1 MRTGSPTGGAAIAAC
16 RDHSQRA
23 AAGGRIRRVG
33 AQRAG
38 GRERA
43 GITGRVVALIAAAS
57 GLISATDTPDPTHA
71 PSAPLHA
78 APDAVAAL
86 IHPVPKL
93 LLLDFDGV
101 LATYSRTAR
110 IAHLAA
116 HCGCDPARVR
126 EVLFASGLET
136 AYDGG
141 DIATVAY
148 LHRLGEG
155 LGAHVDEADW
165 IAARVAGSR
174 GDPGVIERVLALADR
189 IDIGV
194 LTNNGALMAQAIPQI
209 VPTLFPLLRGRV
221 LCSGALGG
229 RKPQAEVY
237 RRALDHFGVAARQAL
252 FIDDLFV
259 NVRGA
264 RAIGM
269 PAETASGARALRRAL
284 ARHGLG

>member
-1 MRTGSPTGGAAIAAC
+1 MGERLERETRRRGV
-16 RDHSQRA
+16 A
-23 AAGGRIRRVG
+23 AAT
-33 AQRAG
+33 AG
-38 GRERA
+38 
-43 GITGRVVALIAAAS
+43 TGLLSAADA
-57 GLISATDTPDPTHA
+57 PDPTHVPA
-71 PSAPLHA
+71 APLRA

-86 IHPVPKL
+86 IHPRPKL

-101 LATYSRTAR
+101 LAAYARAAR

-116 HCGCDPARVR
+116 HCGCDCERVR
-126 EVLFASGLET
+126 QVLFASGLET
-136 AYDGG
+136 AYDSG
-141 DIATVAY
+141 DIATADY
-148 LHRLGEG
+148 LQRLGEG
-155 LGAHVDEADW
+155 LGAHVSAANW

-174 GDPGVIERVLALADR
+174 GDPGAIERVLALADR

-209 VPTLFPLLRGRV
+209 VPALFPLLHGRV

-237 RRALDHFGVAARQAL
+237 RRALDHFGIAPRHAL

-259 NVRGA
+259 NVRSA
-264 RAIGM
+264 RAIGL

-284 ARHGLG
+284 VRHGLT

>member
-1 MRTGSPTGGAAIAAC
+1 MG
-16 RDHSQRA
+16 
-23 AAGGRIRRVG
+23 
-33 AQRAG
+33 
-38 GRERA
+38 
-43 GITGRVVALIAAAS
+43 ALIQ
-57 GLISATDTPDPTHA
+57 PR
-71 PSAPLHA
+71 
-78 APDAVAAL
+78 
-86 IHPVPKL
+86 PKL

-101 LATYSRTAR
+101 LAAYSRTAR

-116 HCGCDPARVR
+116 HCSCEPARVC

-141 DIATVAY
+141 DIATAAY
-148 LHRLGEG
+148 LHRLGAG
-155 LGAHVDEADW
+155 LGAQVDEADW

-174 GDPGVIERVLALADR
+174 GDPGVIERVLALADG

-237 RRALDHFGVAARQAL
+237 RRALVHFGVAPRHAL

-264 RAIGM
+264 RAIGL
-269 PAETASGARALRRAL
+269 PAETASGTRALRRAL
-284 ARHGLG
+284 ARHGLA